1 MQAMPLGRDTHAAVT
16 RPLPETLAVTIRACA
31 EADLLALEWD
41 GMFEDHREIILDAF
55 LRQQQRSNMM
65 LVAESGGRI
74 IGQVW
79 IDLTKLAARGTGFL
93 WAWRVHPSARS
104 RGIGTELIGAAEAWL
119 AANAFE
125 SGALGVEK
133 ENLRALRLCRRLGYE
148 VAGELLERYTYGTPG
163 GSSHEVTVDQW
174 LLQKRLLTAG
184 VRQ

>member
-1 MQAMPLGRDTHAAVT
+1 MPLGPDTPET
-16 RPLPETLAVTIRACA
+16 RESASGRLPETLAVTIRVCS
-31 EADLLALEWD
+31 EADLRALEWD

-65 LVAESGGRI
+65 LVAESGARI
-74 IGQVW
+74 VGQVW
-79 IDLTKLAARGTGFL
+79 IDLTRLASRGTGLL
-93 WAWRVHPSARS
+93 WALRVHPSARS
-104 RGIGTELIGAAEAWL
+104 RGIGTELVGAAEAWL

-133 ENLRALRLCRRLGYE
+133 ENARGLRLCRRLGYE
-148 VAGELLERYTYGTPG
+148 VAGELLERYTYTAPS
-163 GSSHEVTVDQW
+163 GSSHDVTVDQW